1 MFAQRRSRSSIC
13 DHWSSRCEKKSSLH
27 KYYWYE
33 QIQTVLKHKRT
44 IISQIKE
51 KLRYENFRIHYICHK
66 FHSGTGSF
74 VSIQDVRTSV
84 QFSKIFITGQFSVQI
99 FNEGRSEWI
108 WSKAIGFSDFGW
120 SNNADNMQ
128 QDLTLAQCKSKFR
141 IFQVGIRIKESLR
154 IDKISMIKL
163 SRDPWEPCRIGWAP
177 EEWNEGQCVPKRDRS
192 GEVVEGADW
201 CNFERV
207 PLCEIFSIETG
218 EKLKVVNR
226 HYC

>member
-1 MFAQRRSRSSIC
+1 MRILEFITFATSSIQ
-13 DHWSSRCEKKSSLH
+13 
-27 KYYWYE
+27 E
-33 QIQTVLKHKRT
+33 QVHLCP
-44 IISQIKE
+44 
-51 KLRYENFRIHYICHK
+51 F
-66 FHSGTGSF
+66 
-74 VSIQDVRTSV
+74 RTSV
-84 QFSKIFITGQFSVQI
+84 QFWKIFGRSV
-99 FNEGRSEWI
+99 EGRSEWI

-120 SNNADNMQ
+120 SNRADNMQ

-141 IFQVGIRIKESLR
+141 IFQVGIQIKESLR
-154 IDKISMIKL
+154 IDKILMIKL